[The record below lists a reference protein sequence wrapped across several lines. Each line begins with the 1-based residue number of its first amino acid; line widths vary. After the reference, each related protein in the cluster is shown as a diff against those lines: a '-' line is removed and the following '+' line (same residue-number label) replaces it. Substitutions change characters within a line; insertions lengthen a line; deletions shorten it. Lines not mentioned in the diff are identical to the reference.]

1 VVTSCGHSYERG
13 ALLAAWAAAAAAR
26 PGTAGVR
33 RDPVTNTQVTET
45 ITPNWIL
52 RKQVADWLQTH
63 PGRVPEGWP
72 DRNVPRLRAD
82 GTPVGPLDAAAAPG
96 LDAAAATGGVAP
108 RRRAGEGGGADDRQ
122 RVLAAA
128 LWLLAGAGAAAYA
141 SAAGLAHGGALFSVA
156 SATAALG
163 ATLALGGTQLLRDAA
178 RALAARLRR
187 AGAGVAPALSSL
199 RRAALHTAALFW
211 ALALGVPALETAL
224 LLAVQH
230 ALLPEGAAPL
240 ARPPWWRPVLFLQL
254 ALALRLAAQPHA
266 PRQLA
271 AAALQLAAAG
281 PAHAAL
287 AGAQRWCI
295 ARASHPLL
303 LLGALCPLEA
313 VLTVLALL
321 AAPVDKEERTRRAAV
336 ALCARLRAAAR
347 GSSRRALSLSALA
360 ALVATWQLALAPRAM
375 RAAAAACAP
384 TTLHTLRLAAGAEAA
399 IPALHAAAAAG
410 CASAVRALT
419 PLPRSVL
426 TSTRRGSTAA
436 VTAASRGHADVLD
449 ALAEAGASLN
459 ALSPCGAR
467 PLHAAASHGHAAAA
481 EAIVQR
487 APRATAGRD
496 ARGATPLAAAVA
508 AGAASSATEGAIVPI
523 VELLVVSYAADTS
536 PDALSYDDMDAGLS
550 LTALA
555 APRPAL
561 LDALVRARCAAAAA
575 ASAEG
580 VNVGGARAAERALAA
595 LREELGAA
603 QSTQRLPPRAAAT
616 LARLRRGA
624 RSCVDDDDT

>member
-1 VVTSCGHSYERG
+1 
-13 ALLAAWAAAAAAR
+13 
-26 PGTAGVR
+26 
-33 RDPVTNTQVTET
+33 
-45 ITPNWIL
+45 
-52 RKQVADWLQTH
+52 
-63 PGRVPEGWP
+63 
-72 DRNVPRLRAD
+72 
-82 GTPVGPLDAAAAPG
+82 
-96 LDAAAATGGVAP
+96 
-108 RRRAGEGGGADDRQ
+108 
-122 RVLAAA
+122 
-128 LWLLAGAGAAAYA
+128 
-141 SAAGLAHGGALFSVA
+141 
-156 SATAALG
+156 
-163 ATLALGGTQLLRDAA
+163 
-178 RALAARLRR
+178 
-187 AGAGVAPALSSL
+187 
-199 RRAALHTAALFW
+199 
-211 ALALGVPALETAL
+211 
-224 LLAVQH
+224 
-230 ALLPEGAAPL
+230 
-240 ARPPWWRPVLFLQL
+240 
-254 ALALRLAAQPHA
+254 
-266 PRQLA
+266 
-271 AAALQLAAAG
+271 
-281 PAHAAL
+281 
-287 AGAQRWCI
+287 
-295 ARASHPLL
+295 
-303 LLGALCPLEA
+303 
-313 VLTVLALL
+313 
-321 AAPVDKEERTRRAAV
+321 
-336 ALCARLRAAAR
+336 
-347 GSSRRALSLSALA
+347 
-360 ALVATWQLALAPRAM
+360 
-375 RAAAAACAP
+375 
-384 TTLHTLRLAAGAEAA
+384 
-399 IPALHAAAAAG
+399 
-410 CASAVRALT
+410 
-419 PLPRSVL
+419 
-426 TSTRRGSTAA
+426 

-595 LREELGAA
+595 LREELGAV